1 MRKLLQNWTR
11 KGWLAAW
18 LQGRRRARQHKLLP
32 APVLAPQYPSLLV
45 WDWNLANPYKW
56 NVWLTLD
63 GGATYFMPE
72 DYWMYGAARQ
82 FAPDGGSELY
92 FIVGVDQAGKE
103 VTHRSNIVR
112 PDDAIAPPEIN
123 GGNPEWESTEQG
135 WWDVYIDWIFN
146 HAGHPVAQME
156 VWLSLNNGPFVQH
169 ATVSSGDPGYYYP
182 MAANNET
189 TFDFK
194 VRYRNGA
201 TVGPFSNV
209 YQINIQV

>member
-1 MRKLLQNWTR
+1 MTKPFQLLSR
-11 KGWLAAW
+11 SRWLATW
-18 LQGRRRARQHKLLP
+18 LQGRRRRRANALLP
-32 APVLAPQYPSLLV
+32 APVLRAAYPTLLQ

-56 NVWLTLD
+56 NVWTSLD
-63 GGATYFMPE
+63 GGVSYFLTE
-72 DYWMYGAARQ
+72 DYWHYGDSRQ
-82 FAPDGGSELY
+82 FAPDGGSEFY
-92 FIVGVDQAGKE
+92 FVVGVDATGKE
-103 VTHRSNIVR
+103 ITHRSNAVR

-123 GGNPEWESTEQG
+123 GGNPEWESTEPG
-135 WWDVYIDWIFN
+135 WWDVYIDWLFN

-156 VWLSLNNGPFVQH
+156 VWLSLNNGPFVLH

-182 MAANNET
+182 LAANNET

-209 YQINIQV
+209 YRIDIQV